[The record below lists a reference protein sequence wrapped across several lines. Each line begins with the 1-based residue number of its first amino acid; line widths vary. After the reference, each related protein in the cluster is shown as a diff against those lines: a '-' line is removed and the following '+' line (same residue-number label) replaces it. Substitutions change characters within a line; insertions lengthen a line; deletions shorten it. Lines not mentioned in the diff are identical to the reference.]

1 MKRRQAIKISS
12 LGAIG
17 FSASINTGC
26 VNNAFSFDH
35 GVASGDPTEERVIL
49 WTRVTPNKV
58 GTVQVVLEVSEKEM
72 EDLSNMTTPSGV
84 LATTNFPKYDQ
95 LNSQKNIIFFG

>member
-49 WTRVTPNKV
+49 WTRVTPRKA
-58 GTVQVVLEVSEKEM
+58 GMVQVGLEIS
-72 EDLSNMTTPSGV
+72 
-84 LATTNFPKYDQ
+84 
-95 LNSQKNIIFFG
+95 

>member
-12 LGAIG
+12 LSAIG

-26 VNNAFSFDH
+26 ANDSFSFDH

-49 WTRVTPNKV
+49 WTRVTPKKV
-58 GTVQVVLEVSEKEM
+58 GTIQVILEISEKENVSKIVFKK
-72 EDLSNMTTPSGV
+72 E
-84 LATTNFPKYDQ
+84 
-95 LNSQKNIIFFG
+95 LNTSSLVDN